1 MEKPPEARCHG
12 KKGVGN
18 PVRQNFQCRSA
29 QLALRSSEVRATSP
43 AGRAPDFPP
52 MKNALKK
59 SPSGF
64 SLIELLVVC
73 AILALVAG
81 FTVPAASTALRGSQL
96 TQGSQLLSD
105 QIALARQT
113 ALTKNAA
120 IEFRIYKFA
129 DPEIPGENPSNP
141 ATGKYRAFQTF
152 EVLESGGAVPL
163 GKIQRLPNTVIFNE
177 KALSSVIERATA
189 DQAPMTGSPA
199 TDVTAPLLGGG
210 VNQNY
215 EWISFRF
222 LPNGGTNLAPND
234 LWFLTLHGGS
244 VDPISTIQVKDSKGA
259 PINFFTLQIDPVS
272 GTTKSYRPTA
282 G

>member
-1 MEKPPEARCHG
+1 
-12 KKGVGN
+12 
-18 PVRQNFQCRSA
+18 
-29 QLALRSSEVRATSP
+29 
-43 AGRAPDFPP
+43 

-73 AILALVAG
+73 AILAVVAG

-129 DPEIPGENPSNP
+129 DPEIPGETPSNP
-141 ATGKYRAFQTF
+141 STGRYRAFQTF
-152 EVLESGGAVPL
+152 EILDSGGAIAL
-163 GKIQRLPNTVIFNE
+163 GKIQRLPNSVIFNE
-177 KALSSVIERATA
+177 KTLSSLIDLATST
-189 DQAPMTGSPA
+189 QAPMTGNA
-199 TDVTAPLLGGG
+199 TTNLTAPPLAGT
-210 VNQNY
+210 VNRNY
-215 EWISFRF
+215 QWISFRF
-222 LPNGGTNLAPND
+222 LPNGGTNLDPNKI
-234 LWFLTLHGGS
+234 WFLTLHG
-244 VDPISTIQVKDSKGA
+244 STTNPVTTTSAADL
-259 PINFFTLQIDPVS
+259 NFFTLQIDPVS